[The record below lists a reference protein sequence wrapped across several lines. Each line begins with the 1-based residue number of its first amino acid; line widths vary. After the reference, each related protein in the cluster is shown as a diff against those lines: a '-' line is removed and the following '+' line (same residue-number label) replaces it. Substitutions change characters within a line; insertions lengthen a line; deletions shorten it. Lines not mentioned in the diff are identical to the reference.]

1 MGMAFSF
8 GKYDGRHIDVVPRHY
23 DDRHTKVKG
32 RNMTS
37 DSRERMVRSAASLI
51 RSRGLNATS
60 FSEVLADSGA
70 PRGSIYHNFPEGK
83 EQLAEDAIRWTSER
97 VLAHLR
103 AGDAVTG
110 SDVLKR
116 FIAMWRQVVVTSGGS
131 AGCVV
136 AGVAIDTD
144 AREAGQID
152 VVRSTFRSWL
162 RLLAEQLEAV
172 GVPSE
177 RAAPIALATLAG
189 MEGAL
194 ILCRAEGNAK
204 PLDTVA
210 EELMR
215 LLPSE
220 TARPRRSRTRRS

>member
-1 MGMAFSF
+1 
-8 GKYDGRHIDVVPRHY
+8 
-23 DDRHTKVKG
+23 
-32 RNMTS
+32 MTS

-51 RSRGLNATS
+51 RTRGVNATS
-60 FSEVLADSGA
+60 LSEVLADSGA
-70 PRGSIYHNFPEGK
+70 PRGSIYHHFPEGK
-83 EQLAEDAIRWTSER
+83 DQLAQDAIRWTSER

-103 AGDAVTG
+103 AGAAVTP

-116 FIAMWRQVVVTSGGS
+116 FIDMWRQVVLTSRGT

-144 AREAGQID
+144 AGEAGQID
-152 VVRSTFRSWL
+152 LVRSTFRSWTAV
-162 RLLAEQLEAV
+162 LAEQLRAV
-172 GVPSE
+172 GVPSA
-177 RAAPIALATLAG
+177 RATSIALATLAG

-210 EELMR
+210 EELLR
-215 LLPSE
+215 LLPPKTTRPGRSG
-220 TARPRRSRTRRS
+220 ARRG

>member
-1 MGMAFSF
+1 
-8 GKYDGRHIDVVPRHY
+8 
-23 DDRHTKVKG
+23 
-32 RNMTS
+32 MTS
-37 DSRERMVRSAASLI
+37 VIVKSRGKFVSTDSRERMVRSAASLI
-51 RSRGLNATS
+51 RTRGVNATS

-70 PRGSIYHNFPEGK
+70 PRGSIYHHFPEGK
-83 EQLAEDAIRWTSER
+83 TQLAADAIRWTSER

-103 AGDAVTG
+103 AGAPATP

-116 FIAMWRQVVVTSGGS
+116 FIDMWRKVVLTSRGT

-144 AREAGQID
+144 AGDSGEID
-152 VVRSTFRSWL
+152 LVRSTFRSWSG
-162 RLLAEQLEAV
+162 LLAEQLRAV

-177 RAAPIALATLAG
+177 RAAPIAVATLAG

-210 EELMR
+210 EELLR
-215 LLPSE
+215 LLPPATSRPVPSG
-220 TARPRRSRTRRS
+220 ARRR

>member
-1 MGMAFSF
+1 
-8 GKYDGRHIDVVPRHY
+8 
-23 DDRHTKVKG
+23 
-32 RNMTS
+32 MTG

-70 PRGSIYHNFPEGK
+70 PRGSIYHHFPEGK
-83 EQLAEDAIRWTSER
+83 GQLAEDAIKWTSER

-103 AGDAVTG
+103 AGASATAP
-110 SDVLKR
+110 DVLKR
-116 FIAMWRQVVVTSGGS
+116 FILMWRQVVVSSGGT

-144 AREAGQID
+144 ASEAGQID
-152 VVRSTFRSWL
+152 VVRLTFRSWVK
-162 RLLAEQLEAV
+162 LLAEQLEAV
-172 GVPSE
+172 GVPSA
-177 RAAPIALATLAG
+177 RATPIAVATVAG

-194 ILCRAEGNAK
+194 ILSRAEGNVK

-215 LLPSE
+215 LLPPE
-220 TARPRRSRTRRS
+220 TSRPRRTGTRRG